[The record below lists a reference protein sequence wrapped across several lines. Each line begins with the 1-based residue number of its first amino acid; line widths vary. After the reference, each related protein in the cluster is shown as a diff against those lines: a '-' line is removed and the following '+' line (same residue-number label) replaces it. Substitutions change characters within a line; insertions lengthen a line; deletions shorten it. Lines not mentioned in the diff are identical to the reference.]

1 MKMPIPLL
9 TIALKRLA
17 ELCMAALAL
26 LTLTDVFGRY
36 VFNVS
41 VVGAVELTEMLMV
54 GVIFSGV
61 VLATQAREH
70 VAVDLLPL
78 PFGANG
84 KRLMQAL
91 SHALAAGISALLG
104 SVTWSQALSAL
115 DYGDQTTMLRLPLA
129 PMVFFMST
137 LLFINACVHAMQLWT
152 DLQTPT
158 GTQHD

>member
-1 MKMPIPLL
+1 
-9 TIALKRLA
+9 
-17 ELCMAALAL
+17 MATLAL
-26 LTLTDVFGRY
+26 LTLTDVLGRY

-54 GVIFSGV
+54 GVIFCGV
-61 VLATQAREH
+61 VLATEAREH

-78 PFGANG
+78 PFGAAG
-84 KRLMQAL
+84 QRWMQTL
-91 SHALAAGISALLG
+91 SHALAASISGLLG
-104 SVTWSQALSAL
+104 TVTWSQALSAL

-137 LLFINACVHAMQLWT
+137 MLFINTLAHLLQLWT

-158 GTQHD
+158 GTLHD